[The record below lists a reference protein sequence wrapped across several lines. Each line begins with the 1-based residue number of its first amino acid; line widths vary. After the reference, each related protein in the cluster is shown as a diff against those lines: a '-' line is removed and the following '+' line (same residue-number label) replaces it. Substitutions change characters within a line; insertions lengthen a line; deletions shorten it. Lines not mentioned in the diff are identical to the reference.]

1 MQIGERCIDV
11 RARIVDIIRTA
22 RADGKIRNDELK
34 RPRVWAPVMCSNY
47 TDYEHIVIHSAFDPR
62 DFASWAA
69 LADANPNIEYQCF
82 ISHETDEYGDFPT
95 SIKLMMRVP
104 ADDRQWLDYLVDD
117 CMLGWGGEST
127 ATQIYRKLGVFLN
140 DQQIA
145 EIVKIAGEKT
155 L

>member
-1 MQIGERCIDV
+1 MQIGKRCTDV

-22 RADGKIRNDELK
+22 RANGKIRNDELK

-47 TDYEHIVIHSAFDPR
+47 TDCEQIVIHSGFDPR
-62 DFASWAA
+62 DIASWAA

-82 ISHETDEYGDFPT
+82 VSHETDEYGDSPT
-95 SIKLMMRVP
+95 RIELMVRVP
-104 ADDRQWLDYLVDD
+104 ADDRQWLDHLVDD

-127 ATQIYRKLGVFLN
+127 AVQIYRKLGVYLN

-145 EIVKIAGEKT
+145 EIVKIAGEYE
-155 L
+155 